1 MIILPEGYRIG
12 KYTVKFFI
20 KEGLYNGT
28 YKIEDENGSPLFMKF
43 YDLSKV
49 PEKLIIDGDIEEII
63 NCRKIRHENVISYV
77 DDGSITIDG
86 AEYKY
91 LVTNYFIGRLLSEI
105 INEGKVFTED
115 TAKGIMAQVLTGLH
129 YLNGEHYLNHNDLTP
144 RNIILDEVEPDKYI
158 PRIIDLGHVHH
169 PISSGAPF
177 PINDL
182 TLTYC
187 APESLAGIF
196 GPKVDVFSAMVIL
209 YQMLAGKAPWPCE
222 LSDNDHPQIRKQK
235 IRQARKSP
243 LDIAALKEKGVSDSL
258 ITFIEQ
264 GLALDFEQRPDL
276 ATILDCL
283 NGNVQNFPR
292 KEDRGGDSQSRLRSD
307 ESRTPHEERTVSV
320 EFQKSSEKS
329 GGGFADIAGMEQ
341 LKDDLMKRVIWVL
354 KDREKAERYRLTP
367 PNGMILYGPPGCGKT
382 FFAEKFAEES
392 NFNFTIVNGSDLGSS
407 YLHGTQGK
415 IAALFEKAQKN
426 APSIICFDEFDSFVP
441 SRSTMAAEHR
451 PEEINEFLSQLNN
464 CSKKG
469 IFVIGT
475 TNRIDMIDPAVLRRG
490 RMDLHI
496 EIPAPDE
503 RTREE
508 IFKIHLKG
516 RPVADD
522 INYQELAQLTD
533 NYASSDIAFIV
544 NESAMMAA
552 LADIPIGQQQL
563 VNSIKSN
570 PSSLGGPKENR
581 KRIGFK

>member
-1 MIILPEGYRIG
+1 
-12 KYTVKFFI
+12 
-20 KEGLYNGT
+20 
-28 YKIEDENGSPLFMKF
+28 
-43 YDLSKV
+43 
-49 PEKLIIDGDIEEII
+49 
-63 NCRKIRHENVISYV
+63 
-77 DDGSITIDG
+77 
-86 AEYKY
+86 
-91 LVTNYFIGRLLSEI
+91 
-105 INEGKVFTED
+105 
-115 TAKGIMAQVLTGLH
+115 
-129 YLNGEHYLNHNDLTP
+129 
-144 RNIILDEVEPDKYI
+144 
-158 PRIIDLGHVHH
+158 
-169 PISSGAPF
+169 
-177 PINDL
+177 
-182 TLTYC
+182 
-187 APESLAGIF
+187 
-196 GPKVDVFSAMVIL
+196 
-209 YQMLAGKAPWPCE
+209 
-222 LSDNDHPQIRKQK
+222 
-235 IRQARKSP
+235 
-243 LDIAALKEKGVSDSL
+243 
-258 ITFIEQ
+258 
-264 GLALDFEQRPDL
+264 
-276 ATILDCL
+276 
-283 NGNVQNFPR
+283 
-292 KEDRGGDSQSRLRSD
+292 
-307 ESRTPHEERTVSV
+307 
-320 EFQKSSEKS
+320 
-329 GGGFADIAGMEQ
+329 MEQ

-354 KDREKAERYRLTP
+354 KDREKAEKYRLTP